1 MTSPTVAVVLVNWN
15 SWRDTVRCL
24 ESLKETEYP
33 EYWVLVVDNHSVDES
48 REKLEA
54 YLRSNQN
61 GSQRIQILHN
71 SENTGYAGGIN
82 AAVSHAFACGAS
94 APSFVFLLNN
104 DARVESSTLARC
116 VEISLAKDA
125 AMVGAVVLSEGGEQV
140 FFAGGRFPRAL
151 FINNKPLLMGYRR
164 SRFWEADWV
173 DGAAMLVRADV
184 VERRLQ
190 ALGHFL
196 DPDLF
201 MYGEEIELS
210 WWARNHGYRVLM
222 TGEAV
227 VYHRGGG
234 SGGLPLSLYYITRN
248 RILLARRLLPWRLQ
262 VAFHCWYPLSR
273 IFRALQSYIAGRD
286 RIARIILFGLFD
298 GYRSVV
304 GRWKLHPEEHL
315 VRR

>member
-1 MTSPTVAVVLVNWN
+1 MTSSKVVVVLVNWN
-15 SWRDTVRCL
+15 SWRDTIRCL
-24 ESLKETEYP
+24 DSLKETEYP
-33 EYWVLVVDNHSVDES
+33 EYRVLVVDNHSVDES
-48 REKLEA
+48 REKLEEYA
-54 YLRSNQN
+54 RDNRN
-61 GSQRIQILHN
+61 GSGRIQVLN
-71 SENTGYAGGIN
+71 TSENTGYAGGIN
-82 AAVSHAFACGAS
+82 AAVSHAFASRAS
-94 APSFVFLLNN
+94 APDFVFLLNN
-104 DARVESSTLARC
+104 DARVESATLARC
-116 VEISLAKDA
+116 VELALAKDA
-125 AMVGAVVLSEGGEQV
+125 AMVGAVVLSEGGDQV

-151 FINNKPLLMGYRR
+151 FVNNKPLLMGYGG

-190 ALGHFL
+190 ELGHFL

-210 WWARNHGYRVLM
+210 WWARHHDCRVLM
-222 TGEAV
+222 AGEAV
-227 VYHRGGG
+227 VYHRSGG

-248 RILLARRLLPWRLQ
+248 RVLLARRLLPWGLQ

-273 IFRALQSYIAGRD
+273 ICRALQNYLAGRS
-286 RIARIILFGLFD
+286 RIARVILFGLFD

-315 VRR
+315 IGR